1 MNKYIKDNKIIEATE
16 KAYERIYSRQGY
28 IPYALASSQSQ
39 NEIAE
44 EKLNLKQKIRKFLK
58 KEK

>member
-16 KAYERIYSRQGY
+16 RAYELIYCKQGY
-28 IPYALASSQSQ
+28 RPYALPSSQNS
-39 NEIAE
+39 NEPIE
-44 EKLNLKQKIRKFLK
+44 EKINLKSKIRRFLK